1 MRYLPPAAALRGGA
15 EVRRVLQAAAPTI
28 SGMSERRESVG
39 MGERGGKKKK
49 AIKCK
54 WVLGKT
60 GSESTWTGVI
70 KKRFFIPSHH
80 LTYN

>member
-49 AIKCK
+49 GNKMQM
-54 WVLGKT
+54 
-60 GSESTWTGVI
+60 GSWEDRQREHLDG
-70 KKRFFIPSHH
+70 SH
-80 LTYN
+80 